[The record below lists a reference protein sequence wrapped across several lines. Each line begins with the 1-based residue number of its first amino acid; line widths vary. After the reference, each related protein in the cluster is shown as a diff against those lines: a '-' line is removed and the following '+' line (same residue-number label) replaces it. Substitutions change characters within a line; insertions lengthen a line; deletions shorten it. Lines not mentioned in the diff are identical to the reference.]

1 MKQFFYILSALI
13 LNSYTAFSQQ
23 ERYILREGN
32 NQYNSGRYKKAE
44 QYYGDALKKKN
55 NYFKANYNLGNAL
68 YKQGKFKDALEQYD
82 VFIKNNADKDTLS
95 KAFHNIGN
103 SYLKEK
109 RYEDAIKAY
118 KNSLKFNPKDENTRY
133 NLAYAKKKLEEQQKK
148 DGGKD
153 NKENKDKKDDKKNKD
168 KKDQQNKDNKDKK
181 DQKEQPKMSKE
192 EAQRML
198 EALKNAEQK
207 LQEFHKKK
215 GDKKTDSKN
224 IDKDW

>member
-1 MKQFFYILSALI
+1 MKQFFYILSVLI
-13 LNSYTAFSQQ
+13 LHSYSVFSQQ
-23 ERYILREGN
+23 ERYVLREGN

-82 VFIKNNADKDTLS
+82 VFVKNNANKDTLS
-95 KAFHNIGN
+95 KAFHNVGN

-133 NLAYAKKKLEEQQKK
+133 KLAYAKKKKNQ
-148 DGGKD
+148 
-153 NKENKDKKDDKKNKD
+153 KNKD
-168 KKDQQNKDNKDKK
+168 NKDNKDKK
-181 DQKEQPKMSKE
+181 EEPKMSKE

-207 LQEFHKKK
+207 LQELHKKK
-215 GDKKTDSKN
+215 GDKKTESKN

>member
-1 MKQFFYILSALI
+1 MKKFFYILTI
-13 LNSYTAFSQQ
+13 LYSFTAFSQQ

-55 NYFKANYNLGNAL
+55 NYFKANYNLANAL

-82 VFIKNNADKDTLS
+82 VFVKNNANKDTLS

-118 KNSLKFNPKDENTRY
+118 KNSLKFNPKDEATRY
-133 NLAYAKKKLEEQQKK
+133 NLAYAKKKLEEQKK
-148 DGGKD
+148 KGGGGKD
-153 NKENKDKKDDKKNKD
+153 NKENKDKKDDKKNQD
-168 KKDQQNKDNKDKK
+168 KKDQKNKDNK

-198 EALKNAEQK
+198 ESLKNAEQK